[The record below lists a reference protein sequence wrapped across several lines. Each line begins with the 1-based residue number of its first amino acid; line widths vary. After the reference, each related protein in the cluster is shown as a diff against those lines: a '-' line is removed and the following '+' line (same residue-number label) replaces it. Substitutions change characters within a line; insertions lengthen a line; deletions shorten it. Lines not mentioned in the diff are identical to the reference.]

1 MEIEK
6 EMLKGYIDIIILS
19 MLYGGDLYGYELG
32 KRVRKQTQNNFELK
46 EGTLYLAF
54 KRLEQ
59 SSLIESYWG
68 EEGVGGRRKYYRL
81 LPEGRR
87 YLAKRKQEW
96 EHLKKIVDLFLKGV
110 DFNE

>member
-1 MEIEK
+1 LEIEK

-19 MLYGGDLYGYELG
+19 MLSGEDLYGYELG
-32 KRVRKQTQNNFELK
+32 KRVRKRTQNNFELK

-59 SSLIESYWG
+59 SGLIESYWG
-68 EEGVGGRRKYYRL
+68 EESVGGRRKYYRL

-87 YLAKRKQEW
+87 HLVKRKREW
-96 EHLKKIVDLFLKGV
+96 EHLKKIMDIFLKGV
-110 DFNE
+110 DGHE